1 MNYPFLNSKI
11 NDKEN
16 INNYKNRGLSF
27 ESMINDS
34 NEYYLKKNIALI
46 YKRPT
51 PIKIISMSKDNS
63 FISKAV
69 FEKQSTT
76 DYNGVYKGHYIDFEA
91 KSTKSKTSFPI
102 NNIKDHQL
110 VHLNNV
116 INNNGI
122 AFFLIYFSSID
133 EIYLVKAI
141 DIINLIENKNAKSIK
156 LELIKKIGFPI
167 NKTTNILVDYLQNIE
182 KIFNF

>member
-1 MNYPFLNSKI
+1 MSCGSK
-11 NDKEN
+11 K
-16 INNYKNRGLSF
+16 GC
-27 ESMINDS
+27 
-34 NEYYLKKNIALI
+34 
-46 YKRPT
+46 
-51 PIKIISMSKDNS
+51 SKP
-63 FISKAV
+63 
-69 FEKQSTT
+69 
-76 DYNGVYKGHYIDFEA
+76 
-91 KSTKSKTSFPI
+91 KSTKSKTSFPL